1 MKTRITS
8 AAVATLLLVVAFAA
22 PASAESGSQQQREQ
36 GATTTFW
43 SVSPATRSGTAQNG
57 PLELTWVVSRNTA
70 YSYFDAVN
78 TGGAQ
83 VSATT
88 VSAVSV
94 DGPNNSGNNA
104 GNNPNN
110 NSSNNPNNN
119 RNPSEVAFEW
129 CDDGLW
135 DLANDT
141 CDGTIVALGSNTG
154 PDTLVAVITRDLAV
168 GERLSLR
175 AITPQNRTEDLTT
188 NISFSVSRSSIR
200 PPVTTNSTP

>member
-1 MKTRITS
+1 MNTRITS
-8 AAVATLLLVVAFAA
+8 AAVATLLLVVAVAS
-22 PASAESGSQQQREQ
+22 PASAKSGSQQEREQ

-43 SVSPATRSGTAQNG
+43 SVSPAARNGTAQNIQ
-57 PLELTWVVSRNTA
+57 LELTWVVSANTA

-78 TGGAQ
+78 TGGTQ

-88 VSAVSV
+88 LSAASV
-94 DGPNNSGNNA
+94 DGPTHPGNNP

-110 NSSNNPNNN
+110 NP
-119 RNPSEVAFEW
+119 NPSEVVFEW
-129 CDDGLW
+129 CDNGLW
-135 DLANDT
+135 NLADDT

-154 PDTLVAVITRDLAV
+154 PNTLVAVITQDLAV

-175 AITPQNRTEDLTT
+175 AIMPQNQTSDLTT
-188 NISFSVSRSSIR
+188 NISFSVSRSDIR